1 MATAIERLRNL
12 LVKEVSL
19 VDDGDNPLA
28 RFSLWKRLVR
38 KRPKPTDEDLD
49 ELEDDG
55 DFRGSIPSHEE
66 RDEFGKAFHIPGQ
79 ASGPEDCPP
88 GWRFVASRKVCVRI
102 SDVQRTRKQQP
113 GTGDVHVDSTGRD
126 RARRRPRRGRG
137 ALDGSNHV
145 AKLTVQT
152 EEQTSGGR
160 SPHPHAL
167 ILPDGALSSGTF
179 RTEEAQDHRHEAVLT
194 QDLEP
199 GESVTIE
206 TSPAIPEPPPGV
218 EQHTHA
224 ATITASEE
232 VAMQSGHEGQGG
244 GGRRRRRRRGPR
256 SRSRPG
262 SVPTGRQLLQQRR
275 EDLLGRLAGAF
286 YKWAEIDSPNEE
298 LEQLLEDELEDFTN
312 PPADAASANEEV
324 VMDLSK
330 LTDEDREKVE
340 AALEEAGSVE
350 KFAKNFGNLAEM
362 ITKGAATAAELAKI
376 KKDDEDE
383 DPLEGV
389 PEEVR
394 KIVEPQLKAAG
405 ERTTAV
411 EKENTTLKGRLDK
424 LEKDAERVEFAK
436 GIGDLTGLPE
446 KRDDMIDTLWAMPD
460 AETRGKLQKTLEAAA
475 AAARRGDIYG
485 ELGSGHD
492 AGGSAYSKIEAV
504 AAEIRKANPK
514 LTEAESKAQ
523 AMDQNPELYD
533 AVLEENAVN

>member
-1 MATAIERLRNL
+1 
-12 LVKEVSL
+12 
-19 VDDGDNPLA
+19 
-28 RFSLWKRLVR
+28 
-38 KRPKPTDEDLD
+38 
-49 ELEDDG
+49 
-55 DFRGSIPSHEE
+55 
-66 RDEFGKAFHIPGQ
+66 
-79 ASGPEDCPP
+79 
-88 GWRFVASRKVCVRI
+88 
-102 SDVQRTRKQQP
+102 
-113 GTGDVHVDSTGRD
+113 
-126 RARRRPRRGRG
+126 
-137 ALDGSNHV
+137 
-145 AKLTVQT
+145 
-152 EEQTSGGR
+152 
-160 SPHPHAL
+160 
-167 ILPDGALSSGTF
+167 
-179 RTEEAQDHRHEAVLT
+179 
-194 QDLEP
+194 
-199 GESVTIE
+199 
-206 TSPAIPEPPPGV
+206 
-218 EQHTHA
+218 
-224 ATITASEE
+224 
-232 VAMQSGHEGQGG
+232 
-244 GGRRRRRRRGPR
+244 
-256 SRSRPG
+256 
-262 SVPTGRQLLQQRR
+262 
-275 EDLLGRLAGAF
+275 
-286 YKWAEIDSPNEE
+286 
-298 LEQLLEDELEDFTN
+298 
-312 PPADAASANEEV
+312 
-324 VMDLSK
+324 
-330 LTDEDREKVE
+330 
-340 AALEEAGSVE
+340 
-350 KFAKNFGNLAEM
+350 M